1 MIRLKKRENKGVFQ
15 SFLVSG
21 FSMRFISMAN
31 ANCAAT
37 LAYAPYEGENY
48 YIFIL

>member
-1 MIRLKKRENKGVFQ
+1 MIRLKKGEKRGFFQ

-31 ANCAAT
+31 ANCSVI

>member
-1 MIRLKKRENKGVFQ
+1 MIRLKKGGKGGFFQ

-31 ANCAAT
+31 ANCSVT
-37 LAYAPYEGENY
+37 LAYAPCEGENY